1 MKRLL
6 TLTVLLL
13 SILTYSQTDFS
24 DRWEDMFSYANVKD
38 FVKVGNEIYAL
49 ADNAIFIYN
58 TQTQTTT
65 KRSSV
70 HGLSGETTSAIHYNS
85 KNDRVVIGYETGLL
99 EVIDVN
105 GEITTSPEITNF
117 IQTGNKR
124 INHIYEHNDKLY
136 LATDFAIVVY
146 DIDKLEFG
154 DTYFIGAG
162 SIDVVVNGIT
172 VYNDMVYAATEN
184 GIYTADVNN
193 PNLIDAANW
202 NLILTGNYS
211 SIVRF
216 NNQVFAAKEK
226 NLERVTGN
234 TIIKTYT
241 QNIEGLK
248 VSETSLA
255 ISTKDKADFL
265 NTSLNSIT
273 EVIPTIEFDFDLNKA
288 LEENGE
294 IYLGTTNYGVLITNS
309 INNTIFNEVHPE
321 GPLHNDVFAI
331 DAHNNHVWAV
341 FGGHGATYGPLGLR
355 RGYSHFTGE
364 EWKNTRYSSEFP
376 YRDLVYVTIDK
387 NKDNKVFISVIGET
401 NDRNS
406 SIAGGI
412 LEIENNEI
420 TNYYNHTNSG
430 IEIVPVAHPTYTT
443 VRVNGTIIDTQG
455 NLWVTNY
462 EVDKRLKKMSPN
474 GQWEGYDL
482 KDLYVVNAPGMNEVV
497 IDVGNTKWM
506 GTRRN
511 GVYVFNENGNR
522 KKALVTEPTKG
533 GLPNLNARTVEV
545 DRNNRVWIG
554 TLTGLVVY
562 NNALNIFNDDTTDAE
577 PVIILD
583 DGEPRR
589 LLGEQTINT
598 IEVDGG
604 DNKWFGTENGGVLY
618 TNPSGQTTIAQFTK
632 DNSPLPSNKINKI
645 RVDNV
650 TGKVYFATDKGL
662 VAYNSKVAPFGEELG
677 EVYAYPNPVLK
688 NHNEVTIDGRNG
700 AHLPK
705 GTNVKILDTA
715 GNLVYE
721 TNVVEGQELQG
732 GKVVWNKRN
741 LAGTK
746 VATGIYMVLLS
757 TEDGSQSSSTKI
769 AIVN

>member
-6 TLTVLLL
+6 TLAVLLL

-70 HGLSGETTSAIHYNS
+70 HGLSGETTSAIHYNL
-85 KNDRVVIGYETGLL
+85 KNDSVVIGYETGLL
-99 EVIDVN
+99 EVINVN

-162 SIDVVVNGIT
+162 STDVVVNGIT
-172 VYNDMVYAATEN
+172 VYNDIVYAATEN
-184 GIYTADVNN
+184 GVYTADVNN

-202 NLILTGNYS
+202 NLTLTGNYS
-211 SIVRF
+211 SIVTF
-216 NNQVFAAKEK
+216 NNQVFAAEGKK
-226 NLERVTGN
+226 LKRIIGN
-234 TIIKTYT
+234 TTIKTYT
-241 QNIEGLK
+241 QDIRGLK
-248 VSETSLA
+248 ISTTSLA

-273 EVIPTIEFDFDLNKA
+273 EAIPTTEFNFDLNKA
-288 LEENGE
+288 LEENGQ
-294 IYLGTTNYGVLITNS
+294 IYLGTTTYGILEVSS
-309 INNTIFNEVHPE
+309 INLTAFKEIHPE
-321 GPLHNDVFAI
+321 GPLYNDVFAI
-331 DAHNNHVWAV
+331 DAHNNHVWTV
-341 FGGHGATYGPLGLR
+341 FGGHGATYAPLGFR
-355 RGYSHFTGE
+355 RGYSHFTGGK
-364 EWKNTRYSSEFP
+364 WLNSRWSSSFP
-376 YRDLVYVTIDK
+376 IRDLTYVTIDK
-387 NKDNKVFISVIGET
+387 NHENRVIISSMGGGSNENTVSVGGLMIVENDEVT
-401 NDRNS
+401 NF
-406 SIAGGI
+406 
-412 LEIENNEI
+412 
-420 TNYYNHTNSG
+420 YNTTNSP
-430 IEIVPVAHPTYTT
+430 IEKIPGQGSYVTIRIV
-443 VRVNGTIIDTQG
+443 GTEFDRDG
-455 NLWVTNY
+455 NLWITNIGTPN
-462 EVDKRLKKMSPN
+462 RLKKLGAN

-482 KDLYVVNAPGMNEVV
+482 SSVYLLNRFGMNEIV
-497 IDVGNTKWM
+497 IDGQNTKWI
-506 GTRRN
+506 GTRGN
-511 GVYVFNENGNR
+511 GVYIFNEQGNR
-522 KKALVTEPTKG
+522 LKSMVSEPTKG

-700 AHLPK
+700 THLPK